1 MDFDLGRMFAKDYGT
16 PVCLSGRPVEHHTT
30 VFQRQGL
37 LLLVLDRRDPS
48 IILFW
53 SLRPAGKKIFVDD
66 IWAAECGCLVVHEVG
81 YIPDDR

>member
-37 LLLVLDRRDPS
+37 LLLTLDRIDPS
-48 IILFW
+48 IILEYL
-53 SLRPAGKKIFVDD
+53 SSAGRKIFVDA
-66 IWAAECGCLVVHEVG
+66 IGSWVIHEVITG
-81 YIPDDR
+81 ENN